1 MNVLRILQSLQ
12 FYHVW
17 FIKKIQHHYK
27 LIPLLKEK
35 KKESKIS
42 VKRKQKKCKPWGKN
56 THKKQR
62 ALWIFQECFK
72 LLAVAA
78 LALGIDGRI
87 STDAR

>member
-1 MNVLRILQSLQ
+1 MLPRLI
-12 FYHVW
+12 H
-17 FIKKIQHHYK
+17 KKSSVTSQQHHRK
-27 LIPLLKEK
+27 LILLFKREK
-35 KKESKIS
+35 KG
-42 VKRKQKKCKPWGKN
+42 KQNICKTQAKKCKPWGKN

-72 LLAVAA
+72 LLAVAG